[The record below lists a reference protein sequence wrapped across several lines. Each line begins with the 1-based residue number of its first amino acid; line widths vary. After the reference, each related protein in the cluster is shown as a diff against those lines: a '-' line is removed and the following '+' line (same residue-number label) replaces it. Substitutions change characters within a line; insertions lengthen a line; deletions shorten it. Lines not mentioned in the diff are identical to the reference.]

1 MIKKISILL
10 RNSNFIINKVKPI
23 WILLFAV
30 NFILAGWD
38 VKVDAVLL
46 LLVCQNSHTIFGVS
60 NDVDFLPDFVD
71 LRQYAILPVKFNF
84 LNARVLDLQLDHSE

>member
-10 RNSNFIINKVKPI
+10 RNNNFIINKVKPI
-23 WILLFAV
+23 WILLFVV

-46 LLVCQNSHTIFGVS
+46 LVCQNSHTIFGDS
-60 NDVDFLPDFVD
+60 NDVNFLPDFVD
-71 LRQYAILPVKFNF
+71 LRQYAILSVKFNF
-84 LNARVLDLQLDHSE
+84 LNATVLDLQLDHSE